1 VDTAAE
7 RKIAELAGAH
17 DAALIIM
24 GASGDG
30 MRRRLF
36 GSIVER
42 TRRRAACPVV
52 TIGAR
57 SRPAGG
63 A

>member
-1 VDTAAE
+1 
-7 RKIAELAGAH
+7 
-17 DAALIIM
+17 
-24 GASGDG
+24 

-57 SRPAGG
+57 ASCAGDDSRR
-63 A
+63 